1 MCFVV
6 GNSAFGEKH
15 KQTTGGSNWAVSP
28 TKICFWGYG
37 LCCSCFKLKSIFYG
51 TKTIRVIIFFE
62 ILSENLFSSKIEK
75 KLRKK
80 VQTQMWMQKLATIL
94 KYFLSNL

>member
-15 KQTTGGSNWAVSP
+15 KQTTGGNNQVASP
-28 TKICFWGYG
+28 TKRKFWGLG
-37 LCCSCFKLKSIFYG
+37 LCCSCFKIKSIFYD

-62 ILSENLFSSKIEK
+62 ILSECMKYIQA
-75 KLRKK
+75 KLRKNYEK
-80 VQTQMWMQKLATIL
+80 SADTNVDAKIGNNFKIL
-94 KYFLSNL
+94 FE